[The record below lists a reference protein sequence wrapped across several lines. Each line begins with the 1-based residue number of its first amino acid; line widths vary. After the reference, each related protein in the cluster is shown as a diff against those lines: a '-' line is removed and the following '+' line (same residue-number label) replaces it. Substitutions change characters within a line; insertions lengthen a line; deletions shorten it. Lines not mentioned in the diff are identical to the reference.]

1 MRKLIQKIRANRFVS
16 AVLVLMSGT
25 ALGQVIGLLTTPIVS
40 RIYTTSAYGEYALF
54 VSVAAILAT
63 VSQAGLGSAIMVP
76 DEDHDAKLVFNS
88 AFLFMGAFLCL
99 SIIVLVILSPWVQ
112 VFSFG
117 DPYVLSLLAL
127 AVHLLFLNASNLLR
141 IFVNRMRMYKVLFW
155 NSIISAS
162 ATLVITIPLGL
173 LGWGSWGFIIAGIAG
188 NAVCCAQMLARINPF
203 LRICWADFKQ
213 VFVTY
218 KKFTFFQLPSN
229 MIETLAQQTPN
240 QILEATFGSASLG
253 SYSMSNKILGI
264 PSRLIASP
272 VNQVYFRTAVDLHD
286 DTKRLAKFSLGLVQK
301 IYLAAAPLIIILIA
315 FGEPVFFFVLGGQ
328 WAEAGTIAAM
338 LSFQY
343 VFIFCTTCMS
353 YCRVALN
360 RQGTNLIM
368 SCVSLSVIVLSFV
381 IGICFF
387 DSLLSVLACYAVGSC
402 LVAIA
407 DLTLDFICMKSCYAK
422 FLITTVVF
430 VLIVGSLGLLLR
442 FLCG

>member
-63 VSQAGLGSAIMVP
+63 VSQAGLGSATWFPM
-76 DEDHDAKLVFNS
+76 DDHDAKLVFNS

-127 AVHLLFLNASNLLR
+127 AAHLLFLNASNLLR

-188 NAVCCAQMLARINPF
+188 QC
-203 LRICWADFKQ
+203 
-213 VFVTY
+213 
-218 KKFTFFQLPSN
+218 
-229 MIETLAQQTPN
+229 
-240 QILEATFGSASLG
+240 
-253 SYSMSNKILGI
+253 
-264 PSRLIASP
+264 
-272 VNQVYFRTAVDLHD
+272 
-286 DTKRLAKFSLGLVQK
+286 
-301 IYLAAAPLIIILIA
+301 
-315 FGEPVFFFVLGGQ
+315 
-328 WAEAGTIAAM
+328 
-338 LSFQY
+338 
-343 VFIFCTTCMS
+343 
-353 YCRVALN
+353 
-360 RQGTNLIM
+360 
-368 SCVSLSVIVLSFV
+368 
-381 IGICFF
+381 
-387 DSLLSVLACYAVGSC
+387 
-402 LVAIA
+402 
-407 DLTLDFICMKSCYAK
+407 
-422 FLITTVVF
+422 
-430 VLIVGSLGLLLR
+430 GLLRSDACANQSVSANL
-442 FLCG
+442 LG